1 VVSRYQVNFGT
12 ETEKRFRICKT
23 LEIKMKTT
31 WRFLLALSIAVAMSA
46 CKTTEPEP
54 EPVTEPETAPVVVEE
69 ATTQAAPDPRDYTSS
84 RAVENF
90 DNPESLL
97 SKRVIYF
104 DFDKSEVK
112 SEYRAIVAAHA
123 AYISAHGSARVTLEG
138 HADERGTREYNLGL
152 GERRGNAVSGLLSA
166 AGAMGSQLDT
176 VSYGEERPVCRVS
189 DENCWWQNRR
199 VEIVY
204 TAR

>member
-1 VVSRYQVNFGT
+1 
-12 ETEKRFRICKT
+12 
-23 LEIKMKTT
+23 MKTA
-31 WRFLLALSIAVAMSA
+31 WRLTFALMITLVLAA
-46 CKTTEPEP
+46 CQTAPEAPTAPTTTPEP
-54 EPVTEPETAPVVVEE
+54 TAPPVE
-69 ATTQAAPDPRDYTSS
+69 TSAAPDPRDYTDS
-84 RAVENF
+84 RNF

-104 DFDKSEVK
+104 DFDRSVVRP
-112 SEYRAIVAAHA
+112 EYRGIVAAHA
-123 AYISAHGSARVTLEG
+123 AYLAAHGSARMTLEG

-152 GERRGNAVSGLLSA
+152 GERRGNAVSGLMSA
-166 AGAMGSQLDT
+166 QGGRGSQMTT

-189 DENCWWQNRR
+189 DEECWSLNRR

>member
-1 VVSRYQVNFGT
+1 MN
-12 ETEKRFRICKT
+12 
-23 LEIKMKTT
+23 TT
-31 WRFLLALSIAVAMSA
+31 WRYLLALVIVVSISA
-46 CKTTEPEP
+46 CKSTPPATDTTN
-54 EPVTEPETAPVVVEE
+54 E
-69 ATTQAAPDPRDYTSS
+69 ATTTKPTTEATTTAAPDPRDYTDA
-84 RAVENF
+84 RNF
-90 DNPESLL
+90 DNSESLL

-104 DFDKSEVK
+104 DFDKSEIK
-112 SEYRAIVAAHA
+112 SEYRPIVAAHA
-123 AYISAHGSARVTLEG
+123 AYISAHSSARVTLEG

-166 AGAMGSQLDT
+166 GGAMGSQLDV

>member
-1 VVSRYQVNFGT
+1 MN
-12 ETEKRFRICKT
+12 
-23 LEIKMKTT
+23 TT
-31 WRFLLALSIAVAMSA
+31 WRFLLALVIAVAMSA
-46 CKTTEPEP
+46 CKTTEPAP
-54 EPVTEPETAPVVVEE
+54 EPVTDPEPAPVVEVVE
-69 ATTQAAPDPRDYTSS
+69 AITVAAPDARDYTDA
-84 RAVENF
+84 RNF
-90 DNPESLL
+90 DNSESLL

-112 SEYRAIVAAHA
+112 SEYRDIVAAHA
-123 AYISAHGSARVTLEG
+123 SYVASHGSARVTLEG

-152 GERRGNAVSGLLSA
+152 GERRSNAISSLLA
-166 AGAMGSQLDT
+166 AVGAMGSQLDS

-189 DENCWWQNRR
+189 DEDCWAQNRR

>member
-1 VVSRYQVNFGT
+1 MN
-12 ETEKRFRICKT
+12 
-23 LEIKMKTT
+23 TT
-31 WRFLLALSIAVAMSA
+31 WRVLLALVIAVSISA
-46 CKTTEPEP
+46 CKTTEPAP
-54 EPVTEPETAPVVVEE
+54 DTTTTDTSATKPATDVTTA
-69 ATTQAAPDPRDYTSS
+69 AAPDPRDYTDA
-84 RAVENF
+84 RNF
-90 DNPESLL
+90 DNSESLL

-112 SEYRAIVAAHA
+112 AEYRPIVAAHA
-123 AYISAHGSARVTLEG
+123 AYVSAHSSARVTLEG

-152 GERRGNAVSGLLSA
+152 GERRGNAISGLLSA
-166 AGAMGSQLDT
+166 AGAMGGQLDT

>member
-1 VVSRYQVNFGT
+1 MN
-12 ETEKRFRICKT
+12 
-23 LEIKMKTT
+23 TT
-31 WRFLLALSIAVAMSA
+31 WRLLLALVFAVTISA
-46 CKTTEPEP
+46 CKTTEPES
-54 EPVTEPETAPVVVEE
+54 EPVTEPEVAPVVEE
-69 ATTQAAPDPRDYTSS
+69 ATTVAAPDPHDYSDA
-84 RAVENF
+84 RNF
-90 DNPESLL
+90 DNTESLL

-112 SEYRAIVAAHA
+112 AEYREIVAAHA
-123 AYISAHGSARVTLEG
+123 AYVSAHGSARVTLEG

-152 GERRGNAVSGLLSA
+152 GERRGNAISGLLSA
-166 AGAMGSQLDT
+166 AGAMGGQLDT

-189 DENCWWQNRR
+189 DENCWSQNRR

>member
-1 VVSRYQVNFGT
+1 MN
-12 ETEKRFRICKT
+12 
-23 LEIKMKTT
+23 TT
-31 WRFLLALSIAVAMSA
+31 WRFLLALVFAVSISA
-46 CKTTEPEP
+46 CKTTEPETDTTADT
-54 EPVTEPETAPVVVEE
+54 TEPEPATEVTTA
-69 ATTQAAPDPRDYTSS
+69 AAPDPRDYTDA
-84 RAVENF
+84 RNF
-90 DNPESLL
+90 DNSESLL

-112 SEYRAIVAAHA
+112 SEYRSIVAAHA
-123 AYISAHGSARVTLEG
+123 AYVSAHGSARVTLEG

-152 GERRGNAVSGLLSA
+152 GERRGNAISGLLSA

>member
-1 VVSRYQVNFGT
+1 MN
-12 ETEKRFRICKT
+12 
-23 LEIKMKTT
+23 TT
-31 WRFLLALSIAVAMSA
+31 WRFLLALVIAVSISA
-46 CKTTEPEP
+46 CKTTEPA
-54 EPVTEPETAPVVVEE
+54 PETTPAEPTETKTPEVTTAP
-69 ATTQAAPDPRDYTSS
+69 APDPRDYTDA
-84 RAVENF
+84 RNF
-90 DNPESLL
+90 DNSESLL

-104 DFDKSEVK
+104 DFDKSEIK
-112 SEYRAIVAAHA
+112 AEYRPIVAAHA
-123 AYISAHGSARVTLEG
+123 AYASSHGSARITLEG

-166 AGAMGSQLDT
+166 AGARGNQLDT

-189 DENCWWQNRR
+189 DDSCWSQNRR